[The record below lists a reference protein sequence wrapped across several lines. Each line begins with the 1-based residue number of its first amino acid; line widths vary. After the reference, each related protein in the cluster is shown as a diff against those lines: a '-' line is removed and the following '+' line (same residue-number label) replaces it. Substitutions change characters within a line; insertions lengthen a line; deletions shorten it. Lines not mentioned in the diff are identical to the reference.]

1 MNLMTM
7 ITGVVLAGGKA
18 RRMGGVDKG
27 LLELNGKPLWQ
38 YVADALMTQLS
49 HVVINA
55 NRHQEIYQVSGLK
68 VIEDSL
74 ADYPGPLAGMLSVM
88 QQEAGEW
95 FLFCPCDT
103 PYIPHDLAARLTH
116 QRKDAPVVWVHDG
129 ERDHPTI
136 ALVNRAIEP
145 LLLEYLQAGERRVM
159 AFMRLA
165 GGHAVDFSDR
175 KEAFINVNTPE
186 ELARWQ
192 ENDDTVTRLCCM
204 EWHRKNNAAEKLIPA
219 LCARGI
225 RPGLIKHTHHDMDVD
240 KPGKDSYELRKA
252 GAAQTIVASQQRWA
266 LMTETPDEE
275 ELDLHFLASRMDTSK
290 LDLILVE
297 GFKHEEIAKIVLFR
311 DGAGHRPEELVI
323 DRHVIAVAS
332 DVPLN
337 LDVALLDI
345 NDVEG
350 LADFVVEWM
359 QKQDG

>member
-1 MNLMTM
+1 
-7 ITGVVLAGGKA
+7 
-18 RRMGGVDKG
+18 
-27 LLELNGKPLWQ
+27 
-38 YVADALMTQLS
+38 
-49 HVVINA
+49 
-55 NRHQEIYQVSGLK
+55 
-68 VIEDSL
+68 
-74 ADYPGPLAGMLSVM
+74 M
-88 QQEAGEW
+88 QQESGEW

-103 PYIPHDLAARLTH
+103 PYIPHDLASRLNH